1 MIGDN
6 IVKIRKSK
14 GMSLSLCAKKIGIS
28 SGYLSDIENNIKK
41 NPSVK
46 VLNKI
51 SFVFEIPISEL
62 LSTEEKLDIAM
73 GSLKEIRDTISHYQ
87 ASKSNVDEIELDAET
102 NLFIN
107 KLKKLSKK
115 DRMIVEVLVGQLLKE
130 E

>member
-46 VLNKI
+46 VLEKI
-51 SFVFEIPISEL
+51 SFVFEISIGTL
-62 LSTEEKLDIAM
+62 LSNEEKL
-73 GSLKEIRDTISHYQ
+73 SLINDTINKYQ
-87 ASKSNVDEIELDAET
+87 ASKPYTEEVEIDAET
-102 NLFIN
+102 NLLMNDI
-107 KLKKLSKK
+107 KKLSKK
-115 DRMIVEVLVGQLLKE
+115 DRITIGVLVDQLLKE

>member
-1 MIGDN
+1 LIGDN

-46 VLNKI
+46 VLEKI
-51 SFVFEIPISEL
+51 SFVFEISIGTL
-62 LSTEEKLDIAM
+62 LSNEEKL
-73 GSLKEIRDTISHYQ
+73 SLINDTINKYQ
-87 ASKSNVDEIELDAET
+87 ASKPYTEEVEIDAET
-102 NLFIN
+102 NLLMNDI
-107 KLKKLSKK
+107 KKLSKK
-115 DRMIVEVLVGQLLKE
+115 DRITIGVLVDQLLKE